1 MKKYF
6 TIIAV
11 FLAVRLLTGCAAPVR
26 APEDTAPAAETSP
39 GAAASPAPAADALRP
54 LGTGLDAGN
63 AQGRTA
69 LLPSGKGDG
78 SSILY
83 WVDYASAQCVPLCA
97 DPGCAHDSEACTAWL
112 PDGAATAF
120 SLPAGGVLKQQF
132 DWDEASNA
140 STCTLVRCAADGSDP
155 HTLAA
160 FPGSSVDLLAA
171 DGESVW
177 FERLDPGDE
186 MISICRVPL
195 AGGEI
200 QALYSYAVAGSPLF
214 LGCDARRLVCMRTDQ
229 SVYDRMAE
237 AGANGASEEELAAL
251 RQQAAGEEFAREAF
265 FIDADTGAETS
276 FLQWNAHEVQ
286 ALWRDGT
293 LWRSTVEDGEGVLRW
308 DRPDGTGGEARYA
321 WPDRELSGSAWEAAG
336 SMAPSVEGTL
346 NGQVLLRARFMAE
359 GTLDDAAVEAGLND
373 PVFTWE
379 RIALDPVTGTVT
391 PLTLRY
397 VVPGEGSYPIDL
409 LGRSGGDLFVKF
421 EEQRPYDP
429 SADPHGTLD
438 YYTQYRCGIITCD
451 DFLAGRPNYREVIV
465 PRNIVMW

>member
-1 MKKYF
+1 MKKYYA
-6 TIIAV
+6 IIAV
-11 FLAVRLLTGCAAPVR
+11 FLAARLLTGCAGHTGMQVA
-26 APEDTAPAAETSP
+26 APAAEE
-39 GAAASPAPAADALRP
+39 LHP

-69 LLPSGKGDG
+69 LLPTDEGDG

-97 DPGCAHDSEACTAWL
+97 EPGCAHDSEACTAWL

-132 DWDEASNA
+132 VWDEASRS
-140 STCTLVRCAADGSDP
+140 STCTLIRCNADGSDP

-160 FPGSSVDLLAA
+160 FPGGSIDLLAA
-171 DGESVW
+171 DGEGVW
-177 FERLDPGDE
+177 FDRLDPGSE
-186 MISICRVPL
+186 TMSICRVPL
-195 AGGEI
+195 AGGEV
-200 QALYSYAVAGSPLF
+200 QVLYSYAVAESPLF
-214 LGCDARRLVCMRTDQ
+214 LGCDTRRLVYMRTDQ
-229 SVYDRMAE
+229 SIYDRMAE
-237 AGANGASEEELAAL
+237 ASANGASEEELAAL

-321 WPDRELSGSAWEAAG
+321 YPDRALSGPAWEAAG
-336 SMAPSVEGTL
+336 GMVPAVEGTVA
-346 NGQVLLRARFMAE
+346 GQVLLRARFMAE
-359 GTLDDAAVEAGLND
+359 ESLNDPAVEAGLDD
-373 PVFTWE
+373 PVFEWE
-379 RIALDPVTGTVT
+379 RIALDPATGSVT

-397 VVPGEGSYPIDL
+397 VALGDGSYPIEL
-409 LGRSGGDLFVKF
+409 LGRSGDDLFVKF
-421 EEQRPYDP
+421 EEQRPFDP
-429 SADPHGTLD
+429 GTDPHGSKA
-438 YYTQYRCGIITCD
+438 YYTQVRCGLITRD
-451 DFLAGRPNYREVIV
+451 DFWASRPNYREVEM
-465 PRNIVMW
+465 PANIAMW

>member
-6 TIIAV
+6 AIIAV
-11 FLAVRLLTGCAAPVR
+11 FLAARLLTGCAGHTGMQAAANSEAAPG
-26 APEDTAPAAETSP
+26 AE
-39 GAAASPAPAADALRP
+39 AAASAAEELRP

-63 AQGRTA
+63 AQGRLAT
-69 LLPSGKGDG
+69 LPGGKGDG

-97 DPGCAHDSEACTAWL
+97 EPGCAHDSEACTAWL

-132 DWDEASNA
+132 VWDEANEA
-140 STCTLVRCAADGSDP
+140 STCTLIRCNADGSDA

-160 FPGSSVDLLAA
+160 IPGGSVDLLAA

-177 FERLDPGDE
+177 FDRLDPGGE
-186 MISICRVPL
+186 TISICRVPL
-195 AGGEI
+195 AGGEV

-214 LGCDARRLVCMRTDQ
+214 LGCDARRLVYMRTDQ
-229 SVYDRMAE
+229 SIYDRIAE
-237 AGANGASEEELAAL
+237 ASANGAAEEELNAL
-251 RQQAAGEEFAREAF
+251 RQQAAGAEFAREAF
-265 FIDADTGAETS
+265 FIDADTGEETP

-293 LWRSTVEDGEGVLRW
+293 LWRSTVENGEGVLRW
-308 DRPDGTGGEARYA
+308 DRPDGTSGEVRYA
-321 WPDRELSGSAWEAAG
+321 WPGRALSGAVWEAAG
-336 SMAPSVEGTL
+336 QMVPSVEGTVD
-346 NGQVLLRARFMAE
+346 GQVLLRARFLAE
-359 GTLDDAAVEAGLND
+359 GTLDDPAVEAGLGD

-379 RIALDPVTGTVT
+379 RIALDPAAGTVT

-397 VVPGEGSYPIDL
+397 VVSGEGSYPIEL

-421 EEQRPYDP
+421 EEQRPFDP

-438 YYTQYRCGIITCD
+438 YYTQYRCGIITSD
-451 DFLAGRPNYREVIV
+451 DFLAGRPSYREVMM
-465 PRNIVMW
+465 PRNIVL